1 MLFLQH
7 GAGKSGDSKRAAG
20 NTNFVLS
27 LFWMNPLEPPI
38 SPFQTT
44 EIRPSPLL
52 FYFTSL
58 SEDGSLILILVK
70 QTQILKIILIL

>member
-7 GAGKSGDSKRAAG
+7 GAGKSGDSRRAAG
-20 NTNFVLS
+20 YTNFVLS
-27 LFWMNPLEPPI
+27 LFWMDPLEPPI

-52 FYFTSL
+52 LFNL
-58 SEDGSLILILVK
+58 SCRKRVANFNSFREISK
-70 QTQILKIILIL
+70 T

>member
-7 GAGKSGDSKRAAG
+7 GAGKSGDSRRAAG
-20 NTNFVLS
+20 YTNFVLS
-27 LFWMNPLEPPI
+27 LFRMDPLEPPI

-52 FYFTSL
+52 FYLTSL
-58 SEDGSLILILVK
+58 FENWSLILIL
-70 QTQILKIILIL
+70 I